1 MLVASILSD
10 SVAQL
15 ENVQMMIAN
24 AINNKESFFIKGFSI
39 EFNMVIAEVK

>member
-24 AINNKESFFIKGFSI
+24 AINYKESFFIKGS
-39 EFNMVIAEVK
+39 